1 MYDTE
6 IAGMLGETIGK
17 DKFLINVDSQRH
29 N

>member
-1 MYDTE
+1 
-6 IAGMLGETIGK
+6 MLGETIGK